1 MKPTLSQLW
10 IKICGITRDGDA
22 DIAADLGANAVGLV
36 FYPGSPRAVM
46 ASQVASLIGNVC
58 DRIDIVALFANPTRS
73 EVETVLETGFV
84 NLLQFHGDETEDFC
98 RSFKMPYLK
107 ALRVKNL
114 QFLAES
120 INRYETAAYLLLDSY
135 SNQELGGSG
144 QIFDWGL
151 GESFVQKSEQRVII
165 AGGLKPENVKD
176 AVKQIDPFGVD
187 VSSGVESSPGVKN
200 AMKLKRFIEGARSV

>member
-22 DIAADLGANAVGLV
+22 DVAAELGASAVGLV

-58 DRIDIVALFANPTRS
+58 ARIDIVALFANPTRS

-107 ALRVKNL
+107 ALRVKNF

-120 INRYETAAYLLLDSY
+120 INKYETAAYLLLDSY
-135 SNQELGGSG
+135 SNRELGGSG

-151 GESFVQKSEQRVII
+151 GKNFVQKSDQRVVI

-176 AVKQIDPFGVD
+176 AVKQIDPFGID